1 MKYSAGGFRD
11 FTRIASSHPEMWRD
25 ICLANRMALLGE
37 LDAYMTELLRTR
49 VLLAASDS
57 GGLETLF
64 AAARARRDAWL
75 DGLKP

>member
-1 MKYSAGGFRD
+1 MLEIEVNNEGTYTLCR
-11 FTRIASSHPEMWRD
+11 PV
-25 ICLANRMALLGE
+25 GE